1 MYHRRLLPIHP
12 CHCWFYCST
21 EWLQTCSSL
30 QKLQVGHAGSN
41 RSTYKSIYFTQSPHV
56 HKLDPCALS
65 VQHAQYVTISNH
77 TSGGS
82 CMMSLMKHTWYMH
95 TNFSIESCSIID
107 DVADAFCNIEYLFH
121 ENQHPI
127 RNFIVT
133 TSVSVTLHLCMYP
146 YHLQDYW
153 NATTSSIVP
162 HGTTV
167 MVTSAFSSIQA

>member
-1 MYHRRLLPIHP
+1 MYVSLPFAGLLKCNYQQHRPSWYHSDGYQCVFQYSSINAL
-12 CHCWFYCST
+12 T
-21 EWLQTCSSL
+21 ALQNV
-30 QKLQVGHAGSN
+30 Q
-41 RSTYKSIYFTQSPHV
+41 FHV
-56 HKLDPCALS
+56 
-65 VQHAQYVTISNH
+65 TTTSNH

-153 NATTSSIVP
+153 NATTCSIVP

-167 MVTSAFSSIQA
+167 MDSSAFSSIQA